1 MWSNPQFPMDLT
13 TFTEEI
19 LNGKLHFLCSE
30 RISFTYC
37 TLIVLLCWLLSS
49 LFKIIPWSI
58 KWKRLFHLWSQSFNI
73 PKLSGFCGFGHIYH
87 LHLLHLPLRISSLN
101 VTKIYQLHLL
111 KNSLME
117 NFIFCAVKLRVNRY
131 PERRIYFYKSYQ
143 NILK

>member
-1 MWSNPQFPMDLT
+1 M
-13 TFTEEI
+13 
-19 LNGKLHFLCSE
+19 
-30 RISFTYC
+30 ISSVNVTKFA
-37 TLIVLLCWLLSS
+37 
-49 LFKIIPWSI
+49 
-58 KWKRLFHLWSQSFNI
+58 
-73 PKLSGFCGFGHIYH
+73 GFCGFGHIYH

-143 NILK
+143 NILKQALTLLMNGNFWKSMPSYLGNNSTDNKCIRQILRPKSHGKPQQASATNSHGEQPF